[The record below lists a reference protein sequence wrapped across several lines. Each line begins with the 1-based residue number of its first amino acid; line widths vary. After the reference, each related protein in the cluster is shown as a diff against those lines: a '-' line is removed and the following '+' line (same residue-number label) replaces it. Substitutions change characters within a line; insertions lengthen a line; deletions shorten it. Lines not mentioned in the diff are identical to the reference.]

1 MSVSVSSRT
10 WAAKGGYDGEGWTRR
25 QLDDFG
31 ALMEAASVKPR
42 GRPRLVTAWN
52 RSRSCVCWYS
62 AQAGPEEVALR
73 DKCRAIFGA
82 RERSRGPVQ
91 VHVDAR
97 HLGDDRGDELLER
110 VEGGG
115 LVEDDRGGAHGAR
128 LLVR

>member
-10 WAAKGGYDGEGWTRR
+10 WVAEGGYDGEGWTRR

-82 RERSRGPVQ
+82 RERSLGPDLRELLRLDRNRAAGEGPV
-91 VHVDAR
+91 VI
-97 HLGDDRGDELLER
+97 DRT
-110 VEGGG
+110 
-115 LVEDDRGGAHGAR
+115 RGAGE
-128 LLVR
+128 

>member
-10 WAAKGGYDGEGWTRR
+10 WVAEGGYDGEGWTRR

-82 RERSRGPVQ
+82 RERSLGP
-91 VHVDAR
+91 DLR
-97 HLGDDRGDELLER
+97 ELLR
-110 VEGGG
+110 LDRNRAAGEGPF
-115 LVEDDRGGAHGAR
+115 VIDRTRGAGEP
-128 LLVR
+128 